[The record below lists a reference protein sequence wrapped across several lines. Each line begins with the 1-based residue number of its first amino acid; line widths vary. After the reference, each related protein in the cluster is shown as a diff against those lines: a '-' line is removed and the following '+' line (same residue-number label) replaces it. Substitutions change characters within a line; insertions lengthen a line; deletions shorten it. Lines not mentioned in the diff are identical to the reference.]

1 MPEPG
6 KLPGRYNIVVA
17 DEYELFDHRLPV
29 VEYIELLADGDDVPD
44 EVCVVG
50 LDKAFEDDDTVRAL
64 SRAMDQRANSLES
77 RNPLP
82 TIQFAVDG
90 SFQRLKRDFELKSED
105 ELYRLS
111 RVFGAQIE
119 RQRRGWL
126 LAPF

>member
-6 KLPGRYNIVVA
+6 KLPGRYNII
-17 DEYELFDHRLPV
+17 DTNEYDLYDHRLPV
-29 VEYIELLADGDDVPD
+29 SEYIELLTGGSDVPD
-44 EVCVVG
+44 ELCVVG
-50 LDKAFEDDDTVRAL
+50 LDEAFEDDESIRAL

-82 TIQFAVDG
+82 AIQFAVEG
-90 SFQRLKRDFELKSED
+90 SFQRRKRDFELRTGD

-111 RVFGAQIE
+111 RVFGSQIE
-119 RQRRGWL
+119 RQGRGWL